1 MQTIRRYSA
10 ICALAF
16 AAALAA
22 TAAIAAEPATGR
34 VIQQELEYADLA
46 RYVGKTVTIRS
57 KFNTTRTGELIKY
70 TDNGL
75 IIKLPARGGGMGLS
89 MPRNTAG
96 KVSAPIP
103 VGGPFFTEAGA
114 DGAKKD

>member
-70 TDNGL
+70 TDNGSS
-75 IIKLPARGGGMGLS
+75 AS
-89 MPRNTAG
+89 SPRPTS
-96 KVSAPIP
+96 SAKSPCISL
-103 VGGPFFTEAGA
+103 GNEA
-114 DGAKKD
+114 